1 MTDGNVNPSYEGI
14 NQVSIIHRKFAIV
27 WGIKFVA
34 ILGLLWQNI
43 LNYCIVGL
51 TSIDLE
57 KVVKKSTILIESIKR
72 FLFFNKKGQR

>member
-1 MTDGNVNPSYEGI
+1 MRYGNASPRYVDI
-14 NQVSIIHRKFAIV
+14 NQVSIIHRKFAIARGV
-27 WGIKFVA
+27 KFVA

-43 LNYCIVGL
+43 TNYCIVGL

>member
-1 MTDGNVNPSYEGI
+1 MTYGNVSPRYEGI

-27 WGIKFVA
+27 LGIKFVA

-43 LNYCIVGL
+43 LNYYIVGL
-51 TSIDLE
+51 TGIDLE